1 MDIRLPRLGEGA
13 DSGTVASIFVKE
25 GDHVFKDQPILEL
38 ESEKAV
44 ASIPS
49 PSGGVVQKLHVK
61 EGDVIKVGQLLLT
74 MSDGEG
80 GGAPSG
86 PIDASAG
93 DETPVPATPPL
104 RVDVSAPAG
113 DRQETASPLLEPVTG
128 PQPPA
133 SPTVRKIA
141 RDLGIDLRRIRGSEA
156 GGRVV
161 LEDVRRYIQWLQE
174 TALKPMGAAA
184 AAAPQPS
191 PPVDFSRWGPVSPV
205 KMTTL
210 RKTISAKMVESWT
223 RVPHV
228 TQFHEADITALLALR
243 KKYLKAYEGRGARL
257 TLTSFAL
264 RAVVLTLQH
273 HPLFNASIQD
283 ATNEIVLKQYFHI
296 GLAVDTD
303 HGLFVPVIRDVD
315 KKNLVELSI
324 EVQQLADKARERK
337 LTLEEMQGGSFSIS
351 NQGGI
356 GGGFFTP
363 IINTPEGAILG
374 IGKGNPRPVFRDGAI
389 TERMMLPLGLSYDH
403 RLIDGA
409 NAARFIVD
417 LVGNFEQFSEDEVR
431 IERG

>member
-1 MDIRLPRLGEGA
+1 MDIRLPRLGEGT

-25 GDHVFKDQPILEL
+25 GDRVSKDQPILEL

-80 GGAPSG
+80 VGTPPR
-86 PIDASAG
+86 PIDASGG
-93 DETPVPATPPL
+93 DETPEPATAPV
-104 RVDVSAPAG
+104 RADVSPPSG
-113 DRQETASPLLEPVTG
+113 DRLGTIGPVLDPVAG
-128 PQPPA
+128 PPPPA

-174 TALKPMGAAA
+174 TALKPKGAAA
-184 AAAPQPS
+184 ADSTPS
-191 PPVDFSRWGPVSPV
+191 LPPVDFSRWGPVSPV

-228 TQFHEADITALLALR
+228 TQFDEADITALLALR
-243 KKYLKAYEGRGARL
+243 KKYVKAYEARGARL

-264 RAVVLTLQH
+264 RAVVLTLKH

-283 ATNEIVLKQYFHI
+283 ATGEIVLKQYFHI
-296 GLAVDTD
+296 GLAVDTE

-315 KKNLVELSI
+315 KKTLVDLSI
-324 EVQQLADKARERK
+324 EMQQLADKARERK

-374 IGKGNPRPVFRDGAI
+374 IGKGNARPVFRDGAI

-403 RLIDGA
+403 RMIDGA

-417 LVGNFEQFSEDEVR
+417 LVRNFEQFPEDDVR
-431 IERG
+431 I